1 MKCNSCQREIN
12 DGSQFCPH
20 CGASQVQPTQVPPLP
35 HTAASTPPP
44 TPPVPPRPVQ
54 PQPIQPQQ
62 QPAYTHP
69 APPKKSNSG
78 TIAIIVTGVIAVV
91 LIVAGT
97 VIWVNRDKD
106 QAPDEPVL
114 TETVNQRDTV
124 VKHDTVVVEKSTPA
138 NRTTNAYHEPNHD
151 QYQTTA
157 GAPTKV
163 VVTGQNVRLRLEP
176 NLSSQTLTY
185 TDGTNV
191 HPRLGQVLKYLGEEG
206 DFYYVSYKGYNVY
219 ISKQFSVAK

>member
-20 CGASQVQPTQVPPLP
+20 CGASQVQHNQVPPP
-35 HTAASTPPP
+35 PPTAASSTPPP
-44 TPPVPPRPVQ
+44 TPPVPPQ
-54 PQPIQPQQ
+54 PTQ

-69 APPKKSNSG
+69 APPKKSNG
-78 TIAIIVTGVIAVV
+78 GNIAIIVAGVIVVV

-97 VIWVNRDKD
+97 VIWLNRDKS

-114 TETVNQRDTV
+114 TETVSARDTV
-124 VKHDTVVVEKSTPA
+124 VKHDTVVMGNAAQTSAGSRTIA
-138 NRTTNAYHEPNHD
+138 NHQPEPD
-151 QYQTTA
+151 QY
-157 GAPTKV
+157 APADSSAFITKV
-163 VVTGQNVRLRLEP
+163 VVTGQNVRLRLRP
-176 NLSSQTLTY
+176 SLSAQTLTY

-219 ISKQFSVAK
+219 ISKQFAVAK